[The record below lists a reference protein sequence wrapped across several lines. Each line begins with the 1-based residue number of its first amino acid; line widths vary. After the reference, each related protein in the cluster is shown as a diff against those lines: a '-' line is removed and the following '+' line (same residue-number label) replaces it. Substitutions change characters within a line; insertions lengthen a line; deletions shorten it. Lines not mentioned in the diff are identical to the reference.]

1 MRGSD
6 QLNVIPRRPHIDL
19 DCRLLPGTTPSQLT
33 KMLKDII
40 NNDAV
45 HIQAS
50 IEVQNIAEN
59 GLPVTPS
66 KGPQWNFVKNAIGAI
81 FPDATVAP
89 FLFIAGT
96 DSKHYTAITDHIL
109 RFMPLRMSPEDIT
122 LPHNAN
128 ERIGLHA
135 FKYAQEFL
143 ELSGQFLLCALCL
156 TLGQGRRYLFRALD
170 YVHMSASHSYINR
183 SVAISKQSVVGL
195 KVEDFPVSV

>member
-1 MRGSD
+1 MIRNTCAPTMMRGSD

-109 RFMPLRMSPEDIT
+109 RFMPLRMSPQDIM

-135 FKYAQEFL
+135 FKYAHEIVGSIFVV
-143 ELSGQFLLCALCL
+143 CL
-156 TLGQGRRYLFRALD
+156 VPDTLGQGRRYLFRALD
-170 YVHMSASHSYINR
+170 YVHMSASHSYIN
-183 SVAISKQSVVGL
+183 SIP
-195 KVEDFPVSV
+195 FIY

>member
-1 MRGSD
+1 MIRNTCAPTMMRGSD

-135 FKYAQEFL
+135 FKYAQEIL

-156 TLGQGRRYLFRALD
+156 THWTGTPLSFSRT
-170 YVHMSASHSYINR
+170 
-183 SVAISKQSVVGL
+183 
-195 KVEDFPVSV
+195 